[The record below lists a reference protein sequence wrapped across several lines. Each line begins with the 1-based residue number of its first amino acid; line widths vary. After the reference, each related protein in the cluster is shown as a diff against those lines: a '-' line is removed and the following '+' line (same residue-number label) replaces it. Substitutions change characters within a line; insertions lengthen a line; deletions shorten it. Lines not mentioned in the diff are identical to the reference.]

1 MIKKFDVIT
10 KLYEEATQEVTE
22 SPEKWLAFLQSAS
35 KNYRLPFDEQLL
47 IHMQRPEATAVLPM
61 GKWNEKFGR
70 WVKRDSKGIAVFDK
84 SSDRLKLKYYF
95 DVSDTREGKYKRLV
109 RPVSLWS
116 VSEEQQKS
124 VKEALVNA
132 FGVADGDRKEF
143 AMVILEA
150 SLNIAEDNIGDYLQ
164 DILLATQDSPLEE
177 MDKFNIRLKM
187 KQLLAN
193 SISYMLFF
201 RCGIKPEIYLETGDF
216 QNIREFHTKELVNF
230 FGVAASDMSEMAL
243 GEVADT
249 IRKLQIQERKQRTFV
264 ERKTADYNVNNKQE
278 TTTERRQD
286 NGSNHIQQ
294 TGRLSPAESYNSRG
308 RGSSP
313 WEVRIS
319 PKTISDEEPV
329 RNVSESSDSGNIES
343 TSDSDGGRRTEQNGD
358 TYSADGRERGS
369 DRRTES
375 QRSDGVDRENEQYPA
390 ESAGNREERNPG
402 ELKWHDR
409 SSEEYE
415 IAFLSND
422 EIIKSL
428 LLFAPHLKATNVEI
442 RDFYESHEERKD
454 QMEYVKSL
462 FPTGVTEYTLE
473 NGDTV
478 GFDKYENVLH
488 IWRGTYENRI
498 EQGYYDWN
506 VIAGYYD
513 GMRVLGELKDSR
525 ETLLSVEG
533 QLQFLDDRAAEDV
546 LAFSFTQ
553 EIIDRALQ
561 SGSSFSQGK
570 YRIYCYFKQ
579 GHSMEDTVKFLKNEY
594 GVGGR
599 SSILT
604 GTGIGEEHDGKG
616 LKLHRGYGENSPKI
630 LLKWSA
636 VAKRIGELIDVG
648 RYLSKRELEGIPD
661 YERRVLAGEIY
672 HFYYNRPENVMRPYP
687 AGTDYYDAIKL
698 LLPQLK
704 ELERLTELVS
714 QMSEVLED
722 TADFDT
728 RYDLMQKAYQNVSD
742 YQHGRYSLA
751 IKLSPICSIVRG
763 MKPAPASKVLEST
776 SPRKTSPAIFITN

>member
-1 MIKKFDVIT
+1 MVKKFDVIT

-22 SPEKWLAFLQSAS
+22 SPEKWIAFLQSAS

-47 IHMQRPEATAVLPM
+47 IHVQRPEATAVLPM
-61 GKWNEKFGR
+61 EKWNEKFGR

-84 SSDRLKLKYYF
+84 SSDHLKLKYYF

-116 VSEEQQKS
+116 VSEEQREP

-150 SLNIAEDNIGDYLQ
+150 SLNIAEDNIEDYLP
-164 DILLATQDSPLEE
+164 DILLATKDSPLEE
-177 MDKFNIRLKM
+177 IDEFNIRLKM

-193 SISYMLFF
+193 SISYMLFV
-201 RCGIKPEIYLETGDF
+201 RCEIEPDIYLETRDF
-216 QNIREFHTKELVNF
+216 GTIREFHTKALVNL

-249 IRKLQIQERKQRTFV
+249 IRKLQMQERKQRTFV
-264 ERKTADYNVNNKQE
+264 EQKTTDYNVDNKQE
-278 TTTERRQD
+278 ITTERGQD

-308 RGSSP
+308 RGNSP
-313 WEVRIS
+313 WEVRLS
-319 PKTISDEEPV
+319 KKTISDEEPV
-329 RNVSESSDSGNIES
+329 RNVPESSDSRNLEPAS
-343 TSDSDGGRRTEQNGD
+343 ASDGGRSTDENGA
-358 TYSADGRERGS
+358 THSADGRERGS
-369 DRRTES
+369 DGGTES
-375 QRSDGVDRENEQYPA
+375 QRSDGVDRANEQYPA
-390 ESAGNREERNPG
+390 ESTGDREERNSG

-409 SSEEYE
+409 SSEDDE

-428 LLFAPHLKATNVEI
+428 LLFAPHLKATNAEI
-442 RDFYESHEERKD
+442 QDFYEVHEERKD
-454 QMEYVKSL
+454 QMEYVRSL

-473 NGDTV
+473 NGETV

-546 LAFSFTQ
+546 PAFSFTQ

-561 SGSSFSQGK
+561 NGSSFSQGK

-594 GVGGR
+594 GVGGT
-599 SSILT
+599 SSILM
-604 GTGIGEEHDGKG
+604 GTGIGEDHDGKG
-616 LKLHRGYGENSPKI
+616 LKLHRGYGEDSPKI
-630 LLKWSA
+630 LLKWNA

-661 YERRVLAGEIY
+661 YER
-672 HFYYNRPENVMRPYP
+672 
-687 AGTDYYDAIKL
+687 
-698 LLPQLK
+698 
-704 ELERLTELVS
+704 
-714 QMSEVLED
+714 
-722 TADFDT
+722 
-728 RYDLMQKAYQNVSD
+728 
-742 YQHGRYSLA
+742 
-751 IKLSPICSIVRG
+751 
-763 MKPAPASKVLEST
+763 
-776 SPRKTSPAIFITN
+776 